1 MLQHHLILISIYG
14 NNTRPAE
21 NSNTLESNQSI
32 EMCSNSLFNSNS
44 PFLFSS
50 NVNNNPHYSQKLN
63 NTGKFTFANHSRVPN
78 SIDSIES
85 IKLTPE
91 VQLAFSKFNKTLAE
105 VDQIWKNRL
114 DHLKQKAIQMCANM
128 ENDEVIKVMYE
139 DDESKKYITQRLHEV
154 LNDMWTSERE
164 TTILELT
171 KQIGALNMK

>member
-1 MLQHHLILISIYG
+1 M
-14 NNTRPAE
+14 
-21 NSNTLESNQSI
+21 
-32 EMCSNSLFNSNS
+32 
-44 PFLFSS
+44 
-50 NVNNNPHYSQKLN
+50 
-63 NTGKFTFANHSRVPN
+63 PN